1 MENSKPTSDD
11 RSLCIPPECIKLM
24 NKQVTEPNG
33 VEQVYI
39 DRTIKDYDCFS
50 DFVGSPSTVLDWV
63 ACRPACAKL
72 DDTLSSSSQMRIA
85 LITESWRGGILGRSI
100 TTCGRQLPLW
110 RPTG

>member
-72 DDTLSSSSQMRIA
+72 DDTLSLHPR
-85 LITESWRGGILGRSI
+85 R
-100 TTCGRQLPLW
+100 CGSR
-110 RPTG
+110 